1 MDHLSGNVQFQ
12 GRKVQCYRMV
22 LWRTGDLDYE
32 PAVATHSITPSTGTR
47 SGKKRPDQ
55 EQLPESSKR
64 ARKPAEH
71 YKPALSEPR
80 APSKQPKPQIRSE
93 MSLMK
98 YLASKEDAE
107 RKDKAEERAL
117 AQRRLEVE
125 SKDKAEKRA
134 LEHRRLEVESKDRD
148 EDRKERK
155 ADREVAAAT
164 TAATL
169 KMLQIMSKYVTGRA
183 DDPEQ
188 VAMYNANP

>member
-1 MDHLSGNVQFQ
+1 
-12 GRKVQCYRMV
+12 MV

-80 APSKQPKPQIRSE
+80 APSKQPKPQPRSE

-107 RKDKAEERAL
+107 RKDKAEERALAQRRLEVESKDKAEKRAL